1 MKVLRDINVQ
11 CDSMIEAT
19 GILFWIDKKE
29 RKGVIIDIVVPADV
43 RVGEKESEK
52 VENYRDL

>member
-1 MKVLRDINVQ
+1 MLRDINVQ

-19 GILFWIDKKE
+19 GIIFWIDKKE

-52 VENYRDL
+52 EENYRDL